1 MPQKSLR
8 ASSQATAMPNGSD
21 TKVATSAM
29 RSDSSTAVHSSGVR
43 LNTGGAAS
51 PPLQGE
57 GGERSEA
64 GWVVLDAQITATRR
78 PSAATSPLA
87 GGA

>member
-21 TKVATSAM
+21 TTVATTAM

-43 LNTGGAAS
+43 SNTHAVPLDGAGQMLAA
-51 PPLQGE
+51 L
-57 GGERSEA
+57 
-64 GWVVLDAQITATRR
+64 TT
-78 PSAATSPLA
+78 SA
-87 GGA
+87 